1 MISRLRKKIVP
12 LGDNPVKAAHG
23 RGYVFTQTLK
33 IA

>member
-1 MISRLRKKIVP
+1 LRKKIVP